1 MIKKEVFGA
10 YAINL
15 SFNLWYEFFFK
26 TIWGHNYIYTKGNDK
41 ILNLYSDIYN
51 GKFSRTNL
59 NAPARVSKTETAIG
73 FLIYSCL
80 KSKCNWIYTSSSK
93 SILNEVRCKIENVFK
108 NEDFLSFYPGV
119 VYQEQEELIKFE
131 DDFFEKE
138 FTKEQ
143 TEEKAKLKF
152 SSKKIVISGSQILLI
167 PRGSI
172 IAGLPAGRTT
182 DKEEFTGG
190 IIMDDI
196 DKIDETR
203 FSKVIRDKLHS
214 WYSAEVLSRLE
225 DKKAPIINIQHRCC
239 LEDMSGYL
247 QKVYNFK
254 TFAFPLVDEKGE
266 VQFLKKKYDVEEL
279 KKDNFRWNAL
289 YLQQPIADGG
299 NLIKSSWFNF
309 TNTPPKVFDYV
320 YMTCDTAYSTK
331 TSADNSVLLL
341 CGLAGHNLYL
351 LDCKVGKWSFVDLKQ
366 NLFNFYQHSKQIYNN
381 FSNIYIENKASG
393 QSLLQELKSVG
404 LPVEG
409 VLPTVNGKTQEYT
422 ADKYKR
428 LMEVISDINNGYVY
442 INAGRW
448 NEEFVNECESFTGD
462 GSTHDDRVDTLIY
475 ALKVRRNLL
484 FNRPLSWADINKRLF
499 YNV

>member
-15 SFNLWYEFFFK
+15 DFNLWYEFFFK
-26 TIWGHNYIYTKGNDK
+26 IIWGHNYVYTKGNDK
-41 ILNLYSDIYN
+41 ILNLYSDVYN

-59 NAPARVSKTETAIG
+59 NAPARASKTETAIG

-93 SILNEVRCKIENVFK
+93 SILNEVKCKMENVFK
-108 NEDFLSFYPGV
+108 NEDFLSFYPSI

-131 DDFFEKE
+131 DSFFENE
-138 FTKEQ
+138 FTKEE
-143 TEEKAKLKF
+143 TEEKTKLKF
-152 SSKKIVISGSQILLI
+152 SSKKIVIGGSQILLI

-196 DKIDETR
+196 DKVDETR

-239 LEDMSGYL
+239 QEDMSGYL

-299 NLIKSSWFNF
+299 NLIKSECFKRYIQEPKTFNHIF
-309 TNTPPKVFDYV
+309 I
-320 YMTCDTAYSTK
+320 TCDTAYSIK
-331 TSADNSVLLL
+331 TTADNSVFSLWGILDN
-341 CGLAGHNLYL
+341 NLYL
-351 LDCKVGKWSFVDLKQ
+351 LDLYKNKMEFPTLKRELQ
-366 NLFNFYQHSKQIYNN
+366 NFYLKSKNKFNN
-381 FSNIYIENKASG
+381 LSTIYIEDKASG
-393 QSLLQELKSVG
+393 QSLLQELKNFG
-404 LPVEG
+404 LPIRPIY
-409 VLPTVNGKTQEYT
+409 PTITEK
-422 ADKYKR
+422 DK
-428 LMEVISDINNGYVY
+428 EVIKNKYWRCQEVLSDIIDGFVY
-442 INAGRW
+442 IPENAPYILDFIQEVEAF
-448 NEEFVNECESFTGD
+448 NGD
-462 GSTHDDRVDTLIY
+462 DSTHDDQVDCLLY
-475 ALKVRRNLL
+475 ALKIRRNLL
-484 FNRPLSWADINKRLF
+484 TKQVDWSKS
-499 YNV
+499 YNAFQKFF